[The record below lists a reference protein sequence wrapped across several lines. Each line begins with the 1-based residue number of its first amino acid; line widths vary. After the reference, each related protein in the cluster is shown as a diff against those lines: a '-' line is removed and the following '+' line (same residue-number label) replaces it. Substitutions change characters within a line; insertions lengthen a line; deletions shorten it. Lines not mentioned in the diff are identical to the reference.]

1 MRRFG
6 QRRGYLVPLVTLAL
20 TLGTRAGATEP
31 PREGGG
37 ISRVEGQSRRL
48 PREARA
54 GIVMT
59 GIGLGGLGLV
69 VAGFV
74 VDRDRQRKQERLQGQ
89 EGRFNVTS
97 LGDQKERA
105 SAMVAAGAVLAGIG
119 VSLGTGLLVASLRRS
134 TPVKGRRTSVQ
145 VKARMGGLMLIGRF

>member
-1 MRRFG
+1 M
-6 QRRGYLVPLVTLAL
+6 
-20 TLGTRAGATEP
+20 
-31 PREGGG
+31 
-37 ISRVEGQSRRL
+37 
-48 PREARA
+48 
-54 GIVMT
+54 MT

-134 TPVKGRRTSVQ
+134 TPVKGRRASVQ
-145 VKARMGGLMLIGRF
+145 VAARMGELMLIGRF

>member
-31 PREGGG
+31 SREGGG

-69 VAGFV
+69 VAG
-74 VDRDRQRKQERLQGQ
+74 
-89 EGRFNVTS
+89 
-97 LGDQKERA
+97 
-105 SAMVAAGAVLAGIG
+105 AVLAGIG

-134 TPVKGRRTSVQ
+134 TPVKGRRASVQ
-145 VKARMGGLMLIGRF
+145 VEARMGGLMLIGRF